1 MIMIMNYQRTN
12 NTCFKYE
19 ILPSFSNTRL
29 EIDRSPFAYIINYTF
44 SKELVG
50 INSPVKIG
58 SFTSP
63 FLSFG
68 NKFGGIQNG

>member
-1 MIMIMNYQRTN
+1 MKYQRTN
-12 NTCFKYE
+12 NTCFKCG
-19 ILPSFSNTRL
+19 ILPSFSNNTRL
-29 EIDRSPFAYIINYTF
+29 EKLRSPFAYMINYTF
-44 SKELVG
+44 SKEL
-50 INSPVKIG
+50 ITIDSPVKIG